1 MGAALGWELFSTPY
15 ILKNI
20 IWNLFIHSHARS
32 YWAMTFLLLSRMKEP
47 RLKLVDLL
55 LLIHCNFEPWFL
67 DFYFFYP
74 EIGPTL
80 NLENHLCSLAKL
92 FPSWHTQPY
101 LILQLFS
108 LRPRIIFLFSHF
120 MLNCYF
126 CPFSHLQITNGHWL
140 DIYK

>member
-1 MGAALGWELFSTPY
+1 MGWELFSTPY

-20 IWNLFIHSHARS
+20 IWNLFIHSHAR
-32 YWAMTFLLLSRMKEP
+32 YYCAMSFLLVSCIKESSF
-47 RLKLVDLL
+47 KLF
-55 LLIHCNFEPWFL
+55 LIYCTFEPWFL
-67 DFYFFYP
+67 YFYFFYP
-74 EIGPTL
+74 EIGLTL

-92 FPSWHTQPY
+92 FASWHKQPY
-101 LILQLFS
+101 LMLQLFS